1 MMTMTKRKNP
11 IEKLELHITEIELMD
26 QVAELTRK
34 NQYLQKMVDA
44 AHEEAQ
50 RNRKQL
56 DAMRHYNSHLV
67 RSILSRIWGMA
78 YVLKFSKTMEEVKDM
93 SDILIS
99 ETQAL
104 DEVVRKVNAKL
115 IDIDNNPEQG
125 TSNLN

>member
-1 MMTMTKRKNP
+1 MMTMTKRKSP
-11 IEKLELHITEIELMD
+11 IEKLDLHITEMELMD

-44 AHEEAQ
+44 AHQEAQ
-50 RNRKQL
+50 RNKRQI
-56 DAMRHYNSHLV
+56 DALRHYNSHQV

-99 ETQAL
+99 ETQAM
-104 DEVVRKVNAKL
+104 DEVVRKVNTKL
-115 IDIDNNPEQG
+115 IDMDNNPDTEIIV
-125 TSNLN
+125 

>member
-1 MMTMTKRKNP
+1 MTMTERKNP
-11 IEKLELHITEIELMD
+11 TEKLELHITEMELMD

>member
-1 MMTMTKRKNP
+1 MLTMTKRKNP
-11 IEKLELHITEIELMD
+11 IEKLELHITEMELMD

-34 NQYLQKMVDA
+34 NQYLQKMLDT
-44 AHEEAQ
+44 AHEESL
-50 RNRKQL
+50 RNKKQI
-56 DAMRHYNSHLV
+56 DALRHYNSHQV

-104 DEVVRKVNAKL
+104 DEVVRKVNSKL
-115 IDIDNNPEQG
+115 IDMDNHADA
-125 TSNLN
+125 

>member
-1 MMTMTKRKNP
+1 MTKRKNP
-11 IEKLELHITEIELMD
+11 IEKLELHITEMELMD

-34 NQYLQKMVDA
+34 NQYLQKMLDT
-44 AHEEAQ
+44 AHEESL
-50 RNRKQL
+50 RNKKQI
-56 DAMRHYNSHLV
+56 DALRHYNSHQV

-104 DEVVRKVNAKL
+104 DEVVRKVNSKL
-115 IDIDNNPEQG
+115 IDMDNQADA
-125 TSNLN
+125 

>member
-1 MMTMTKRKNP
+1 MTMTKRKNP

-44 AHEEAQ
+44 AHQEAQ
-50 RNRKQL
+50 RNKRQI
-56 DAMRHYNSHLV
+56 DALRHYNSHQV
-67 RSILSRIWGMA
+67 RSVLSRIWGMA

-93 SDILIS
+93 SDILIT
-99 ETQAL
+99 ETQSL

-115 IDIDNNPEQG
+115 IDSDNNPEQG

>member
-1 MMTMTKRKNP
+1 MMTMTKRKSP
-11 IEKLELHITEIELMD
+11 IEKLELHITEMELMD

-44 AHEEAQ
+44 AHQEAQ
-50 RNRKQL
+50 RNKRQI
-56 DAMRHYNSHLV
+56 DALRHYNSHQV

-99 ETQAL
+99 ETQAM
-104 DEVVRKVNAKL
+104 DEVVRKVNTKL
-115 IDIDNNPEQG
+115 IDMDNNPDTEIIV
-125 TSNLN
+125 

>member
-1 MMTMTKRKNP
+1 MLTMTKRKNP
-11 IEKLELHITEIELMD
+11 IEKLELHITEMELMD

-34 NQYLQKMVDA
+34 NQYLQKMLDT
-44 AHEEAQ
+44 AHEESL
-50 RNRKQL
+50 RNKKQI
-56 DAMRHYNSHLV
+56 DALRHYNSHQV

-104 DEVVRKVNAKL
+104 DEVVRKVNSKL
-115 IDIDNNPEQG
+115 IDMDNQ
-125 TSNLN
+125 SDA

>member
-1 MMTMTKRKNP
+1 MTMTKRKNP

>member
-1 MMTMTKRKNP
+1 MLTMTKRKNP
-11 IEKLELHITEIELMD
+11 IEKLELHITEMELMD

-34 NQYLQKMVDA
+34 NQYLQKMLDT
-44 AHEEAQ
+44 AHEESL
-50 RNRKQL
+50 RNKKQI
-56 DAMRHYNSHLV
+56 DALRHYNSHQV

-104 DEVVRKVNAKL
+104 DEVVRKVNSKL
-115 IDIDNNPEQG
+115 IDMDNQADA
-125 TSNLN
+125 